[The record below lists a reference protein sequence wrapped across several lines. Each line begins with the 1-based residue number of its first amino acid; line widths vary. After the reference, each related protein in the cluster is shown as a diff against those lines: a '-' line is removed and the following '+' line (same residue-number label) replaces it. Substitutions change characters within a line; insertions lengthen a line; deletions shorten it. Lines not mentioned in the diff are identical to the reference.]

1 MSGQH
6 RSGEHRSGE
15 QETGQPE
22 TITVPRQANAE
33 TGGEPNSAVRSAR
46 ILILED
52 EAWDAELAQRLL
64 ASAGLIFTALVVDT
78 KASFVEQLAAFLPD
92 VILSDYHLP
101 GFSGQDALKI
111 AQELRPDIPFVFWSG
126 VLGDEAAVALIKL
139 GATDYVLK
147 DRPARLPSVIMRA
160 LAEAEQRARLAT
172 LEDQLLQAQ
181 RLASLGQLAAAEQA
195 MSRIR
200 QMLTVARG
208 EAKAAEPRSLAPAS
222 SSGAASATAAWPPE
236 FRWPERDFHRY
247 SLLSHVPK

>member
-6 RSGEHRSGE
+6 RSGEQRGVE

-33 TGGEPNSAVRSAR
+33 TGGEANSAVRSAR

-64 ASAGLIFTALVVDT
+64 ASAGLIFTAFVVDT
-78 KASFVEQLAAFLPD
+78 KASFVEQMAAFRPD
-92 VILSDYHLP
+92 IILSDYHLP
-101 GFSGQDALKI
+101 GFSGQEALKI
-111 AQELRPDIPFVFWSG
+111 AQELHPDIPFIIWSG
-126 VLGDEAAVALIKL
+126 VLGDEAAVELIKQ

-147 DRPARLPSVIMRA
+147 DRPARLPSVILRA
-160 LAEAEQRARLAT
+160 LAEVEQRARLAN

-200 QMLTVARG
+200 QLLTAARG
-208 EAKAAEPRSLAPAS
+208 EARVAEPRS
-222 SSGAASATAAWPPE
+222 
-236 FRWPERDFHRY
+236 
-247 SLLSHVPK
+247 